1 MHKLYKKKFKSGKI
15 FLLKQTHIVHSD
27 IDKILT
33 LIKRAK
39 KENKYES
46 QERIN
51 AQSNHLKRLCL

>member
-1 MHKLYKKKFKSGKI
+1 M
-15 FLLKQTHIVHSD
+15 HSD

-46 QERIN
+46 QERNN